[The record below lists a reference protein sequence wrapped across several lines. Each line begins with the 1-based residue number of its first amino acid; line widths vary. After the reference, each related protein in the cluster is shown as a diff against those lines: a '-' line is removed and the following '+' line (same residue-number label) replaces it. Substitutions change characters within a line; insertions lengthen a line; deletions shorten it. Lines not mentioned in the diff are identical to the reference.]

1 MEILTF
7 AMELRTM
14 SVLPKVLLLCSRLGG
29 SVRYVSAA
37 GERANIVLS
46 APSRAAHRFAP
57 QLRRIVDVVD
67 LAELRGVN
75 AEDDRGP
82 VRQAPA
88 LRHTA

>member
-14 SVLPKVLLLCSRLGG
+14 SVLPKLLMLCQRLGA

-46 APSRAAHRFAP
+46 APRHAAHRFAP
-57 QLRRIVDVVD
+57 QLQRIVDVID
-67 LAELRGVN
+67 LVELRGVN
-75 AEDDRGP
+75 AEPEARP
-82 VRQAPA
+82 KR
-88 LRHTA
+88 RTA